1 MGLFDVLDDIAER
14 NVIKTETGNNRMFGI
29 VVGEVVDN
37 YDAER
42 AGRVC
47 VSIQTRDA
55 EANVLKWARVAFPY
69 IGSGWGMY
77 YFPEVG
83 DQVLVAFDGGNIER
97 PYVIGSIPK
106 DSDKFL
112 KASKHEKNKKKRIVT
127 KNGNTIQITD
137 GTSED
142 DIAETPAI
150 PDASDPAGAAGSVVG
165 GVDPSNPAGAVP
177 GGDTM
182 EGDKIEIFTKDEQHS
197 IVMDD
202 GKKLIEIMDKDK
214 KCHVQMKTLD
224 GKMTI
229 NAARKLTI
237 KVGETIKI
245 TMNGDSGKVLIEAQD
260 VKIDSTGKVGISATG
275 NAEFTGAN
283 VSVKSNSALKLS
295 ASTMVSVE
303 GKPIKLG

>member
-69 IGSGWGMY
+69 IGREWGIY

-97 PYVIGSIPK
+97 PYVIGAIPK

-142 DIAETPAI
+142 DLAETPAL
-150 PDASDPAGAAGSVVG
+150 PDATDPTAGLNT
-165 GVDPSNPAGAVP
+165 SNPAGSVA